1 MNLVKFKI
9 RLKNLNERLIRLQL
23 PELCVDI
30 DADTIKAV
38 MDKKPPRRKA
48 ARREDR
54 IKLALV
60 EMRGTLETAAQL
72 VKDIEEGGENSITKS
87 YREKEE
93 PAKTPKTRV
102 LDGKK
107 RKPETL
113 TPCQD

>member
-9 RLKNLNERLIRLQL
+9 RLKNLNEQLIRLQL

-38 MDKKPPRRKA
+38 MDERPPRRKA
-48 ARREDR
+48 ARKEDR
-54 IKLALV
+54 IRLALI

-72 VKDIEEGGENSITKS
+72 VKDIEEGGE
-87 YREKEE
+87 EKEK
-93 PAKTPKTRV
+93 PAKTAKTTA